1 MAGHWNSVNDPV
13 ITTGRQ
19 NHTPDFGGTSAQRI
33 AYPTASLIWGDQWT
47 ETDTGLTYKW
57 TTSWGIMGAS
67 QGSSSMV
74 VATSYTLGSL
84 QTLTLGSGVTLL
96 II

>member
-1 MAGHWNSVNDPV
+1 MAGHWNSVNDP
-13 ITTGRQ
+13 TNPSGRQ

-33 AYPTASLIWGDQWT
+33 TYLSTALVWGDQWT

-57 TTSWGIMGAS
+57 TTSWGLMGAS
-67 QGSSSMV
+67 QGNNSMV
-74 VATSYTLGSL
+74 VAVSYTLGSL